1 MSEFSPLETAIRLGV
16 PKKVTVIGSGVT
28 GVEFVHMFASFGA
41 EVTLVVSR
49 QHVLPGKDPEAAAI
63 LEDDFLSRGV
73 RLLKGARATEIERPE
88 RPRQSRREMRRRPR
102 RRINPRCA
110 CHRFGAKHRDAQP

>member
-1 MSEFSPLETAIRLGV
+1 M
-16 PKKVTVIGSGVT
+16 
-28 GVEFVHMFASFGA
+28 
-41 EVTLVVSR
+41 SR

-73 RLLKGARATEIERPE
+73 RLLKGARATEIERTE

-102 RRINPRCA
+102 RRINPRCV